1 MNFSEGQE
9 KLAIPENA
17 LVSRNGERYAYRIEG
32 DRARLTP
39 VVVTEVMGAHAV
51 IGEGL
56 AEGDTVVV
64 VGMKN
69 LGVETLV
76 SIETLH

>member
-1 MNFSEGQE
+1 
-9 KLAIPENA
+9 
-17 LVSRNGERYAYRIEG
+17 
-32 DRARLTP
+32 
-39 VVVTEVMGAHAV
+39 VVVVEVVGAQAI